1 MKKQEKQAL
10 GCVTVMGAIG
20 VTVIVAILT
29 GWATTIKN
37 IVVLG
42 TKGNDMVA
50 LAKRT
55 PYAPA
60 AGACLSEA
68 QVKAYLEVCRRVKP
82 AGDKVDAWEEA
93 SKPAGRGGT
102 PRFKGG
108 AAGLV
113 ADYLRELKAALD
125 DQHMGPSE
133 FAWIGTR
140 IERAA
145 TPSPVPDKC
154 AQPERALCDRDAERI
169 RATRLGQHARRIA
182 FGFAEN

>member
-1 MKKQEKQAL
+1 
-10 GCVTVMGAIG
+10 MGAIG
-20 VTVIVAILT
+20 VVVIVAILT
-29 GWATTIKN
+29 GWVTTIKN

-68 QVKAYLEVCRRVKP
+68 QLNAYLEVCRRVKP
-82 AGDKVDAWEEA
+82 AADKVDAWEEA
-93 SKPAGRGGT
+93 SRPAGRAGT

-113 ADYLRELKAALD
+113 ADYLRELKAAMD
-125 DQHMGPSE
+125 DQGIGPSE
-133 FAWIGTR
+133 FAWISTR
-140 IERAA
+140 IERVV
-145 TPSPVPDKC
+145 TRSPVPDEC
-154 AQPERALCDRDAERI
+154 GQPERALCIREAERI
-169 RATRLGQHARRIA
+169 RTTRLGEHARRIA